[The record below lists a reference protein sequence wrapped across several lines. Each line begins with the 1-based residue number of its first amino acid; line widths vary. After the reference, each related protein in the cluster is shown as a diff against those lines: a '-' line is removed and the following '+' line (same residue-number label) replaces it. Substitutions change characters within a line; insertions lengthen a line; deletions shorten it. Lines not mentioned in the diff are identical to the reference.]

1 MKPRAARYE
10 PRGGAPRPL
19 GALVSFP
26 ARVWEPCG
34 RGLWSSRPATAADRE
49 GRRAVARALR
59 AVDVDAGEEK
69 RDE

>member
-1 MKPRAARYE
+1 MKAKPARYE
-10 PRGGAPRPL
+10 PRAGAPRPL

-59 AVDVDAGEEK
+59 AVDVNAEEK